1 MGLFETY
8 RMAGG
13 EAGIRHFLAQFGP
26 ALAWP
31 WTKLMDVPDL
41 DDALIDKIV
50 SQSDEQSGHLSI
62 QQLEQIR
69 DRNLVGFQQ
78 VLKNHQWAAG

>member
-1 MGLFETY
+1 ME
-8 RMAGG
+8 
-13 EAGIRHFLAQFGP
+13 
-26 ALAWP
+26 
-31 WTKLMDVPDL
+31 VPNL

-69 DRNLVGFQQ
+69 DRNLVGF
-78 VLKNHQWAAG
+78 L